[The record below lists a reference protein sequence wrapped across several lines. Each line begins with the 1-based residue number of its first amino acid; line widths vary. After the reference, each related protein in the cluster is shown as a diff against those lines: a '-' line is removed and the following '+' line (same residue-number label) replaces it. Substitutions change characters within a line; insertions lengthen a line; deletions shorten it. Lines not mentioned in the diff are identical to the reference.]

1 MNSICKHILLLLAI
15 ALAGNGIVGACTS
28 VIVSGRVTPD
38 GRPFIFKNRDTGDLD
53 NLAML
58 VSGHGYTYIAIV
70 AARDTLPQSVWSG
83 HNEKGFAIAN
93 TAAYNLNGRPQPG
106 RPLPDGDEKDGM
118 VMRRALETCAT
129 LADFEHL
136 LDSIKARGPIP
147 SNSNFAVLDAQGG
160 CAYYE
165 TGNKGYVKFDA
176 NDLAQAPYGYI
187 VRTNH
192 AMSGDRSMDKG
203 VERYM
208 AITDFMNHAEF
219 CGQVNFEHILRRVP
233 RYLTHGLTGINLY
246 DMEPEDDSHP
256 KLFPF
261 RDFIPRY
268 QTASAQLIQ
277 GVKIGESPLHTVAW
291 TIVGSPLTTV
301 AVPLVI
307 LPSGKLPAI
316 VTRGGDGHAPLVQ
329 AGLKLKEQLFPLKRG
344 NTGDYIDVARLINK
358 RGTGILQQTAPIE
371 TAVVNSGKDVI
382 GRLYGA
388 DKASANGNDKI
399 YKAIE
404 DYYDWVDT
412 YVAGEYWQRFRL
424 KLLKL

>member
-1 MNSICKHILLLLAI
+1 MNSICKRILLLLAV
-15 ALAGNGIVGACTS
+15 ALAGNFAVEACTS

-83 HNEKGFAIAN
+83 HNERGFAIAN

-106 RPLPDGDEKDGM
+106 KPQPDGDELDGTI
-118 VMRRALETCAT
+118 MRRALETCAT

-176 NDLAQAPYGYI
+176 NDPAQAPYGYI

-219 CGQVNFEHILRRVP
+219 CGQVNFEYILRRVP
-233 RYLTHGLTGINLY
+233 RYLKHGLTGIDLY
-246 DMEPEDDSHP
+246 DIEPEDDSHP

-277 GVKIGESPLHTVAW
+277 GVRSGESGLHTVAW
-291 TIVGSPLTTV
+291 TITGSPLTTV

-307 LPSGKLPAI
+307 TPSGKLPAI
-316 VTRGGDGHAPLVQ
+316 VTRGSDGHAPLVH
-329 AGLKLKEQLFPLKRG
+329 AGLKLKERFFPLKRG
-344 NTGDYIDVARLINK
+344 NTGDYIDVAQLINK
-358 RGTGILQQTAPIE
+358 RGTGILQQIE
-371 TAVVNSGKDVI
+371 PVETETIGRGKAVI
-382 GRLYGA
+382 GQLYG
-388 DKASANGNDKI
+388 DGKASANGKDKV

-412 YVAGEYWQRFRL
+412 YVAGQYWQRFGL
-424 KLLKL
+424 KL